1 MNNPSLV
8 YETTLMRL
16 ETLGT
21 TFVPQHSDARVIE
34 QLIYKWSH
42 SRRDI
47 ANALTTRYEALAR
60 AGFDATDDEIDRDAE
75 LLLRNN
81 AAAWLQI

>member
-8 YETTLMRL
+8 YVTTLMRL

-21 TFVPQHSDARVIE
+21 SFIPQHSDARVIE

-42 SRRDI
+42 SKRDI
-47 ANALTTRYEALAR
+47 ANALVTRYEALGR
-60 AGFDATDDEIDRDAE
+60 AGYDVNDDEITHDAE
-75 LLLRNN
+75 VLLRDN
-81 AAAWLQI
+81 AATWMGI